1 MIPLDGAR
9 LWYHHPFMKE
19 RDTLVHGFRVKI
31 DVWERFKA
39 LCKEAGTNPNKAI
52 TSFIASGSVT
62 VKPATPKRSASLEK
76 PIGFDAA
83 TGEPIFKRGVG
94 PQKRK
99 K

>member
-1 MIPLDGAR
+1 
-9 LWYHHPFMKE
+9 MKP
-19 RDTLVHGFRVKI
+19 RDTKIATVRVKI
-31 DVWERFKA
+31 TAWDRFKA

-94 PQKRK
+94 PRGGK
-99 K
+99 KK